1 MSYVVVIDKLASTSE
16 KFPVVSITDQ
26 DGNSVGTLDVQSTA
40 FGLKRLPSRNAAD
53 FLLIAATVY
62 SLDKIVLRSE
72 AFNAWTRDFHVTIP
86 VSEPLLWTSASDSLN
101 ACVSFLTGD
110 TWTFHFTEAKRP
122 LLGSSVIGRVIPK
135 IAEIGAVSLFSGGMD
150 SLVGVIDWLE
160 ANPNKGVLLAGH
172 HDGQMTGPFGDQKN
186 ILPILRK
193 TYPGRIAH
201 SLVRV
206 GNTGESSE
214 ITLRGRSLLFIA
226 VATCVASGYGFEGPL
241 VLPENGTIA
250 LNVPLSPS
258 RRGSCSTRTAH
269 PFYIALLQ
277 QVFAKV
283 GLNYVIQNPL
293 MMKTKGEVART
304 CTNQPLFQ
312 QLVASSVSCAKRGHK
327 RTWVNKHVKSCG
339 RCMPCIYRRAA
350 LQSAGLDSEIYGSDI
365 CTGEVDFNDTATE
378 GPADLRACLSFVQRN
393 PSRREIGA
401 LLLANGSLDVRHLDS
416 YADLVVRAFEEIR
429 ELFRAKGTKE
439 LKRMAGIKQ

>member
-1 MSYVVVIDKLASTSE
+1 MPYTVVIDKLASTSE
-16 KFPVVSITDQ
+16 KFPVVSIKDH
-26 DGNSVGTLDVQSTA
+26 DGKSVGTLDVQSTA
-40 FGLKRLPSRNAAD
+40 FGLKRLPNRVAID

-62 SLDKIVLRSE
+62 SLDKIVLRTDAS
-72 AFNAWTRDFHVTIP
+72 NSWTRVFDVTIP
-86 VSEPLLWTSASDSLN
+86 VSETGLWTNASSSLN

-110 TWTFHFTEAKRP
+110 TWTFNFVEAKRQ
-122 LLGSSVIGRVIPK
+122 LLGASAIGRVIPK

-150 SLVGVIDWLE
+150 SLAGVIDWLE
-160 ANPNKGVLLAGH
+160 GNPSKGLLLAGH

-186 ILPILRK
+186 ILPTLRK
-193 TYPGRIAH
+193 TYPGRIAQ

-226 VATCVASGYGFEGPL
+226 VAVCVASGYGFEGPL
-241 VLPENGTIA
+241 ILPENGTIA

-269 PFYIALLQ
+269 PFYIALLA
-277 QVFAKV
+277 QVFAEV
-283 GLNYVIQNPL
+283 GLKYPIENPL

-304 CTNQPLFQ
+304 CANQALFRE
-312 QLVASSVSCAKRGHK
+312 LVGSSVSCAKRGHK
-327 RTWVNKHVKSCG
+327 RTWTNKHVKSCG

-350 LQSAGLDSEIYGSDI
+350 LQSAGLDNELYGSDI
-365 CTGEVDFNDTATE
+365 CAGEVDFNDTKTE

-393 PSRREIGA
+393 PSRREIA
-401 LLLANGSLDVRHLDS
+401 TLLLANGSLDVIHLDS

-429 ELFRAKGTKE
+429 QLFRAKGTKE
-439 LKRMAGIKQ
+439 LKRMAGIKI